1 MEDFLNVFFKID
13 TDYDETITMQ
23 DLETFAKKNQLDP
36 LITKRWTTLF
46 DKERAGKIT
55 LRRFCEVLGLKPEEA
70 LSKRRGTIADFSEL
84 FKLGTDVTVHA
95 SDMQMGQQINISN
108 ETRSLLK
115 KEPELSAT
123 DLAKNLKIFLDS
135 EYGRAWNVVV
145 TDGSFWMNFTHDVQA
160 SFQFGLRKKNFL
172 VWRTTED
179 PNVEH
184 R

>member
-36 LITKRWTTLF
+36 LITKRWTSLF

-55 LRRFCEVLGLKPEEA
+55 LRTFCEVLGLRPEDA

-84 FKLGTDVTVHA
+84 FKLGSDVTVHA
-95 SDMQMGQQINISN
+95 SDMPMGQQINISN
-108 ETRSLLK
+108 ETRSLLN

-123 DLAKNLKIFLDS
+123 DLAKKLKIFLDT
-135 EYGRAWNVVV
+135 EYGRAWNVVI